1 MTIKRDILGT
11 IVDIELTEQELTN
24 AHIAYLEKEIEVLKA
39 GKKEDV
45 SPVRFKPLKRESAE
59 HNEATSASLKSK
71 TIMPVE
77 QKTKEHSIA
86 RLRELAD
93 ELRRLP
99 PRNVPLRTKVITKY
113 EGDIREAY
121 MNGMTWDEI
130 ALIGRISRSTIDRRF
145 HGLER
150 TRNMA
155 VA

>member
-1 MTIKRDILGT
+1 MIIKRDILGT
-11 IVDIELTEQELTN
+11 IVNIELTEQEITN
-24 AHIAYLEKEIEVLKA
+24 AHIAYLKKEIEALKVGMPSSA
-39 GKKEDV
+39 PIVK
-45 SPVRFKPLKRESAE
+45 SAE
-59 HNEATSASLKSK
+59 
-71 TIMPVE
+71 IMPVE
-77 QKTKEHSIA
+77 QKAKEHSIA
-86 RLRELAD
+86 RMRELAD

-130 ALIGRISRSTIDRRF
+130 SLIGRISRSTIDRRF